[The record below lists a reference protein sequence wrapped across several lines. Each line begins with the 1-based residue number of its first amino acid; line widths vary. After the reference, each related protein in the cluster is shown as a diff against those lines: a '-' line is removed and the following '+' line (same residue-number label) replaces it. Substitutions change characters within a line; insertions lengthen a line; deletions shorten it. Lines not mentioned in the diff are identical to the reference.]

1 MDCYLAP
8 GPAPEHPA
16 RRVFAGKRRT
26 PPDCPLSPKGLGSGH
41 QELVLW
47 KAVLWKA
54 LQAWLGS
61 EYEAELL

>member
-26 PPDCPLSPKGLGSGH
+26 PLGCSLSPKGLGSGH

-47 KAVLWKA
+47 KA

-61 EYEAELL
+61 ECGAELL